1 MTTKAEAIMSPSAIV
16 AAGAGAALVIATGLP
31 IAVAPV
37 AALACW
43 AARVALALPRRPAP
57 PAIRPDR
64 LAEPWRGLVVD
75 AVDADRRFKAA
86 VVGCSPGPL
95 REHLVSVSARVRD
108 GVQASWTIAQRGQA
122 LDEAV
127 AHLDVDGTRAELAQV
142 RTELGQAPGPGR
154 NDLEATA
161 EALQSQLD
169 SVERL
174 AATARDTRDKLR
186 RLDAGLEEAVARAV
200 ELSLR
205 ATEVTELGSLG
216 TDVDGVVGELESL
229 RSALDTAA
237 S

>member
-1 MTTKAEAIMSPSAIV
+1 MAGGDRSSPSARSF
-16 AAGAGAALVIATGLP
+16 GDHQPLLH
-31 IAVAPV
+31 APHGRTRRD
-37 AALACW
+37 L
-43 AARVALALPRRPAP
+43 RV
-57 PAIRPDR
+57 
-64 LAEPWRGLVVD
+64 
-75 AVDADRRFKAA
+75 
-86 VVGCSPGPL
+86 
-95 REHLVSVSARVRD
+95 VRH
-108 GVQASWTIAQRGQA
+108 G
-122 LDEAV
+122 E
-127 AHLDVDGTRAELAQV
+127 
-142 RTELGQAPGPGR
+142 APGPGR